1 MLSDAKFTHSQ
12 FVEKVQ
18 AFAQEV
24 ANRIPSSEVIL
35 KRESSF
41 NYVDAYIISVN
52 NGKSS
57 QHTQLAWTSTGQV
70 EMTNIL
76 GHI

>member
-1 MLSDAKFTHSQ
+1 MLSDAKFSHDE
-12 FVEKVQ
+12 FIARVK

-24 ANRIPSSEVIL
+24 ANRVPGSKVAL
-35 KRESSF
+35 RRESSF
-41 NYVDAYIISVN
+41 NYVDAYIITVN
-52 NGKSS
+52 NDQRD
-57 QHTQLAWTSTGQV
+57 QHTQLALMSSGHV